1 MSEQSEK
8 EPSMVKEVMFSSEKD
23 KLINAMEKEMKSIE
37 VNEVWDLIKLST

>member
-8 EPSMVKEVMFSSEKD
+8 EPTMVKEVISNSEKD

-37 VNEVWDLIKLST
+37 MNEVWDLIKLHT